1 MEIEPHGSEFFW
13 GSPLALVSRGTMG
26 PMVSN
31 YFSIQLGLAGDTEVQ
46 QNELELA
53 GTILVTESG
62 VPEQM
67 RGFIH
72 EFKGLISGLDE
83 YPLPDPTR
91 TFFCYP
97 NPTRTIFHNLRV

>member
-72 EFKGLISGLDE
+72 EFKGHGHGTRHQGSGPGNKL
-83 YPLPDPTR
+83 Y
-91 TFFCYP
+91 
-97 NPTRTIFHNLRV
+97 